1 MTGGTQDLLLLTASF
16 LLILGGVAYWLYSN
30 IEAQQ
35 RKLGVL
41 ENVLYELRFAL
52 QERKVT
58 DEEAHKVHLRDSPP
72 EIDMADYHQTET
84 EEGEQKETEGGAKA
98 ENMEKTIGIQR
109 YVEPPESVVGEVEH
123 TMRDFDMELPSA
135 GDDEEDNLRPGG
147 VLDLNEDEILN
158 GWNKAKPTEESQFKK
173 LFVGNVGETAAAGSL
188 LESMPTKQLRELATE
203 RGLRVTKSMKK
214 SELLEVLRSSAGPAT
229 QNVVRRLEEAE

>member
-1 MTGGTQDLLLLTASF
+1 MNAPTQDLLLLTASF

-41 ENVLYELRFAL
+41 ENVLYELRFAI

-58 DEEAHKVHLRDSPP
+58 DEDAHKVHLRDSPP
-72 EIDMADYHQTET
+72 EIDAAVMPSEQEPSDEA
-84 EEGEQKETEGGAKA
+84 EEKE
-98 ENMEKTIGIQR
+98 IGIQR
-109 YVEPPESVVGEVEH
+109 YVEPPESVAGEVEDTIH
-123 TMRDFDMELPSA
+123 EFDIGLPSA
-135 GDDEEDNLRPGG
+135 GDDEEDSLRPGG
-147 VLDLNEDEILN
+147 VLDLNEEEILQ
-158 GWNKAKPTEESQFKK
+158 GWDKSKPTEESQFKK
-173 LFVGNVGETAAAGSL
+173 LFVGNAGDGASTVTNSP
-188 LESMPTKQLRELATE
+188 LESMSTKDLKELAVK

-214 SELLEVLRSSAGPAT
+214 SEVLEALRSSAGSAPASLAT

>member
-1 MTGGTQDLLLLTASF
+1 MNAGTQDLLLLTASF

-41 ENVLYELRFAL
+41 ENVLYELRFAI

-72 EIDMADYHQTET
+72 EIDMVDYQQTET
-84 EEGEQKETEGGAKA
+84 EEGELKEEQT
-98 ENMEKTIGIQR
+98 EKTIGIQR
-109 YVEPPESVVGEVEH
+109 YVEPPESVAGEVEH
-123 TMRDFDMELPSA
+123 TMRDFDTELPSA

-158 GWNKAKPTEESQFKK
+158 GWNKSKPTEESQFKK

-214 SELLEVLRSSAGPAT
+214 SELLEVLRSSAT

>member
-1 MTGGTQDLLLLTASF
+1 MNAGTQDLLLLTASF

-41 ENVLYELRFAL
+41 ENVLYELRFAI

-84 EEGEQKETEGGAKA
+84 DEGELKEA
-98 ENMEKTIGIQR
+98 ETEKTIGIQR
-109 YVEPPESVVGEVEH
+109 YVEPPESVAGEIEH
-123 TMRDFDMELPSA
+123 TMRDFDTELPSA

-173 LFVGNVGETAAAGSL
+173 LFVGNVGETPAAGSL

-214 SELLEVLRSSAGPAT
+214 SELLEVLRSSAT

>member
-1 MTGGTQDLLLLTASF
+1 MNAPTQDLLLLTASF

-58 DEEAHKVHLRDSPP
+58 DEEAHKVHLRDSPS
-72 EIDMADYHQTET
+72 EIDASVMPSEHEPS
-84 EEGEQKETEGGAKA
+84 EEAEEKE
-98 ENMEKTIGIQR
+98 IGIQR
-109 YVEPPESVVGEVEH
+109 YVEPPESVAGEVED
-123 TMRDFDMELPSA
+123 TIREFDIGLPSA

-147 VLDLNEDEILN
+147 VLDLNEEEILQ
-158 GWNKAKPTEESQFKK
+158 GWDKSKPTEESQFKK
-173 LFVGNVGETAAAGSL
+173 LFVGNAGEPASTVTNSP
-188 LESMPTKQLRELATE
+188 LESMSTKDLKDLAAK

-214 SELLEVLRSSAGPAT
+214 SEVLDALRSSAGSAPASVAT

>member
-1 MTGGTQDLLLLTASF
+1 MNAGTQDLLLLTASF

-41 ENVLYELRFAL
+41 ENVLYELRFAI

-58 DEEAHKVHLRDSPP
+58 DEEAHKVNLRDSPP
-72 EIDMADYHQTET
+72 EIDMADYRQTQPNDSDEAADA
-84 EEGEQKETEGGAKA
+84 EA
-98 ENMEKTIGIQR
+98 ENTEKTIGVQR
-109 YVEPPESVVGEVEH
+109 YVEPPESVAGEVEH
-123 TMRDFDMELPSA
+123 TMRDFDIELPSA

-158 GWNKAKPTEESQFKK
+158 GWNKSKPTEESQFKK
-173 LFVGNVGETAAAGSL
+173 LFVGNVGEATAAGSL

-214 SELLEVLRSSAGPAT
+214 SELLEVLRSSAT

>member
-1 MTGGTQDLLLLTASF
+1 MNAGTQDLLLLTASF

-41 ENVLYELRFAL
+41 ENVLYELRFAI

-72 EIDMADYHQTET
+72 EIDMANYQQTESNES
-84 EEGEQKETEGGAKA
+84 EEAAEA
-98 ENMEKTIGIQR
+98 ENTEKTIGIQR
-109 YVEPPESVVGEVEH
+109 YVEPPESVAGEVEH
-123 TMRDFDMELPSA
+123 TMRDFDVELPSA

-158 GWNKAKPTEESQFKK
+158 GWNKSKPTEESQFKK
-173 LFVGNVGETAAAGSL
+173 LFVGNVDETPAAGSL

-214 SELLEVLRSSAGPAT
+214 SELLEVLRSSAT

>member
-1 MTGGTQDLLLLTASF
+1 MNAGTQDLLLLTASF

-41 ENVLYELRFAL
+41 ENVLYELRFAI

-72 EIDMADYHQTET
+72 EIDMADYHQAET
-84 EEGEQKETEGGAKA
+84 EEGELKEA
-98 ENMEKTIGIQR
+98 ETEKTIGIQR
-109 YVEPPESVVGEVEH
+109 YVEPPESVAGEVEH
-123 TMRDFDMELPSA
+123 TMRDFDTELPSA
-135 GDDEEDNLRPGG
+135 ADDEEDNLRPGG

-214 SELLEVLRSSAGPAT
+214 SELLEVLRSSAT

>member
-1 MTGGTQDLLLLTASF
+1 MNAPTQDLLLLTASF

-58 DEEAHKVHLRDSPP
+58 DEEAHKVHLRDSPS
-72 EIDMADYHQTET
+72 EIDASVMPSEQEPN
-84 EEGEQKETEGGAKA
+84 EEAEEKE
-98 ENMEKTIGIQR
+98 IGIQR
-109 YVEPPESVVGEVEH
+109 YVEPPESVAGEVED
-123 TMRDFDMELPSA
+123 TIREFDIGLPSA

-147 VLDLNEDEILN
+147 VLDLNEEEILQ
-158 GWNKAKPTEESQFKK
+158 GWDKSKPTEESQFKK
-173 LFVGNVGETAAAGSL
+173 LFVGNVGESASTVTNSP
-188 LESMPTKQLRELATE
+188 LESMSTKDLKDLAAK

-214 SELLEVLRSSAGPAT
+214 SEVLEALRSSAGSAPASVAT

>member
-1 MTGGTQDLLLLTASF
+1 MNAGTQDLLLLTASF

-41 ENVLYELRFAL
+41 ENVLYELRFAI

-84 EEGEQKETEGGAKA
+84 EEGELKEA
-98 ENMEKTIGIQR
+98 ETEKTIGIQR
-109 YVEPPESVVGEVEH
+109 YVEPPESVAGEVEH
-123 TMRDFDMELPSA
+123 TMRDFDTELPSA

-173 LFVGNVGETAAAGSL
+173 LFVGNVGETPAAGSL

-214 SELLEVLRSSAGPAT
+214 SELLEVLRSSAT

>member
-1 MTGGTQDLLLLTASF
+1 MNAPTQDLLLLTASF

-58 DEEAHKVHLRDSPP
+58 DEEAHKVHLANSPP
-72 EIDMADYHQTET
+72 EIDASAMPSGQ
-84 EEGEQKETEGGAKA
+84 EEEPEEKE
-98 ENMEKTIGIQR
+98 IGIQR
-109 YVEPPESVVGEVEH
+109 YVDPPESVAGEVEE
-123 TMRDFDMELPSA
+123 TIREFDIGLPSA

-147 VLDLNEDEILN
+147 VLDLNEEEILQ
-158 GWNKAKPTEESQFKK
+158 GWDKSKPTEESQFKK
-173 LFVGNVGETAAAGSL
+173 LFVGNAGDGTSTVTNSP
-188 LESMPTKQLRELATE
+188 LESMSTKDLKELAAK

-214 SELLEVLRSSAGPAT
+214 SEVLEALRSSAGSAPASVAT

>member
-1 MTGGTQDLLLLTASF
+1 MLLLTASF

-72 EIDMADYHQTET
+72 EIDMADMERREEDAVEAET
-84 EEGEQKETEGGAKA
+84 EENT
-98 ENMEKTIGIQR
+98 EKTIGIQR
-109 YVEPPESVVGEVEH
+109 YVEPPESVAGEVEH
-123 TMRDFDMELPSA
+123 TMRDFDIELPSA

-147 VLDLNEDEILN
+147 VLDLNEDEILK

-173 LFVGNVGETAAAGSL
+173 LFVGNVGDSAAAGSL

-214 SELLEVLRSSAGPAT
+214 SELLEVLRSSASPAT

>member
-41 ENVLYELRFAL
+41 ENVLYELRFAI

-58 DEEAHKVHLRDSPP
+58 DEDAHKVHLRDSPP

-84 EEGEQKETEGGAKA
+84 EEGEQKETEA
-98 ENMEKTIGIQR
+98 ETEKTIGIQR

-135 GDDEEDNLRPGG
+135 ADDEEDNLRPGG

-173 LFVGNVGETAAAGSL
+173 LFVGNVGEAPAAGSL

-214 SELLEVLRSSAGPAT
+214 SELLEVLRSSASSAT

>member
-1 MTGGTQDLLLLTASF
+1 MNAGTQDLLLLTASF

-41 ENVLYELRFAL
+41 ENVLYELRFAI

-72 EIDMADYHQTET
+72 EIDMANYQQMET
-84 EEGEQKETEGGAKA
+84 EEGELKEEET
-98 ENMEKTIGIQR
+98 EKTIGIQR
-109 YVEPPESVVGEVEH
+109 YVEPPESVAGEVEH
-123 TMRDFDMELPSA
+123 TMRDFDTELPSA

-158 GWNKAKPTEESQFKK
+158 GWNKTKPTEESQFKK
-173 LFVGNVGETAAAGSL
+173 LFVGNVGETPAAGSL

-214 SELLEVLRSSAGPAT
+214 SELLEVLRSSAAPAT

>member
-72 EIDMADYHQTET
+72 EIDMADMERREEDAVEAET
-84 EEGEQKETEGGAKA
+84 EENT
-98 ENMEKTIGIQR
+98 EKTIGIQR
-109 YVEPPESVVGEVEH
+109 YVEPPESVAGEVEH
-123 TMRDFDMELPSA
+123 TMRDFDIELPSA

-147 VLDLNEDEILN
+147 VLDLNEDEILK

-173 LFVGNVGETAAAGSL
+173 LFVGNVGDSAAGSL

-214 SELLEVLRSSAGPAT
+214 SELLEVLRSSASPAT

>member
-1 MTGGTQDLLLLTASF
+1 MNAPTQDLLLLTASF

-41 ENVLYELRFAL
+41 ENVLYELRFAI

-58 DEEAHKVHLRDSPP
+58 DEDAHKVHLTNSPP
-72 EIDMADYHQTET
+72 EMDASVNPSEQESSEDT
-84 EEGEQKETEGGAKA
+84 EEKE
-98 ENMEKTIGIQR
+98 IGVQR
-109 YVEPPESVVGEVEH
+109 YVEPPESVAGEVEN
-123 TMRDFDMELPSA
+123 TIREFDIDLPSA
-135 GDDEEDNLRPGG
+135 DDEEDNLRPGG
-147 VLDLNEDEILN
+147 VLDLNEEEILQ
-158 GWNKAKPTEESQFKK
+158 GWNKSKPTEESQFKK
-173 LFVGNVGETAAAGSL
+173 LFVGNAGDSASTVTNSP
-188 LESMPTKQLRELATE
+188 LESMSTKDLKELAVK

-214 SELLEVLRSSAGPAT
+214 SEVLEALRSSAGLTAPVSAT

>member
-1 MTGGTQDLLLLTASF
+1 
-16 LLILGGVAYWLYSN
+16 
-30 IEAQQ
+30 
-35 RKLGVL
+35 
-41 ENVLYELRFAL
+41 
-52 QERKVT
+52 VT

-72 EIDMADYHQTET
+72 EIDIADYHQTKT
-84 EEGEQKETEGGAKA
+84 EEGEIKEE
-98 ENMEKTIGIQR
+98 ESEKTIGIQR
-109 YVEPPESVVGEVEH
+109 YVEPPESVAGEIEH
-123 TMRDFDMELPSA
+123 TMRDFDTELPSA

-158 GWNKAKPTEESQFKK
+158 GWNKSKPTEESQFKK
-173 LFVGNVGETAAAGSL
+173 LFVGNVGEVAAAGSL

-214 SELLEVLRSSAGPAT
+214 SELLEVLRSSAT

>member
-1 MTGGTQDLLLLTASF
+1 MLLLTASF

-41 ENVLYELRFAL
+41 ENVLYELRFAI

-58 DEEAHKVHLRDSPP
+58 DEDAHKVHLRNSPP

-84 EEGEQKETEGGAKA
+84 EEGEQKETEA
-98 ENMEKTIGIQR
+98 ETEKTIGIQR

-135 GDDEEDNLRPGG
+135 ADDEEDNLRPGG

-173 LFVGNVGETAAAGSL
+173 LFVGNVGEAPAAGSL

-214 SELLEVLRSSAGPAT
+214 SELLEVLRSSASSAT

>member
-72 EIDMADYHQTET
+72 EIDMADMERREEDAVEAET
-84 EEGEQKETEGGAKA
+84 EENT
-98 ENMEKTIGIQR
+98 EKTIGIQR
-109 YVEPPESVVGEVEH
+109 YVEPPESVAGEVEH
-123 TMRDFDMELPSA
+123 TMRDFDIELPSA

-147 VLDLNEDEILN
+147 VLDLNEDEILK

-173 LFVGNVGETAAAGSL
+173 LFVGNVGDSAAAGSL

>member
-1 MTGGTQDLLLLTASF
+1 MNAPTQDLLLLTASF

-41 ENVLYELRFAL
+41 ENVLYELRFAI

-58 DEEAHKVHLRDSPP
+58 DEDAHKVHLTNSPP
-72 EIDMADYHQTET
+72 EMDASAMPSEQEREHEQTDEA
-84 EEGEQKETEGGAKA
+84 EEKE
-98 ENMEKTIGIQR
+98 IGIQR
-109 YVEPPESVVGEVEH
+109 YVEPPESVAGEVEN
-123 TMRDFDMELPSA
+123 TIREFDIELPSA
-135 GDDEEDNLRPGG
+135 DDEEDNLRPGG
-147 VLDLNEDEILN
+147 VLDLNEEEILQ
-158 GWNKAKPTEESQFKK
+158 GWNKSKPTEESQFKK
-173 LFVGNVGETAAAGSL
+173 LFVGNAGDGASTVTNSP
-188 LESMPTKQLRELATE
+188 LESMSTKDLKELAVK

-214 SELLEVLRSSAGPAT
+214 SEVLEALRSSAGLTTPVSAT

>member
-72 EIDMADYHQTET
+72 EIDMANMERREDTVEAET
-84 EEGEQKETEGGAKA
+84 EENT
-98 ENMEKTIGIQR
+98 EKTIGIQR
-109 YVEPPESVVGEVEH
+109 YVEPPESVAGEVEH
-123 TMRDFDMELPSA
+123 TMRDFDIELPSA

-147 VLDLNEDEILN
+147 VLDLNEDEILK

-173 LFVGNVGETAAAGSL
+173 LFVGNVGDSAAAGSL

-214 SELLEVLRSSAGPAT
+214 SELLEVLRSSASPAT

>member
-1 MTGGTQDLLLLTASF
+1 MNGPTQDLLLLTASF

-58 DEEAHKVHLRDSPP
+58 DEEAHKVHLTNSPP
-72 EIDMADYHQTET
+72 EIDASDMPSG
-84 EEGEQKETEGGAKA
+84 EEEEAEEKE
-98 ENMEKTIGIQR
+98 IGIQR
-109 YVEPPESVVGEVEH
+109 YVEPPESVAGEVED
-123 TMRDFDMELPSA
+123 TIREFDIGLPSA

-147 VLDLNEDEILN
+147 ILDLNEEEILQ
-158 GWNKAKPTEESQFKK
+158 GWDKSKPTEESQFKK
-173 LFVGNVGETAAAGSL
+173 LFVGNVGEASSTVTNSP
-188 LESMPTKQLRELATE
+188 LESMSTKDLKELAAK

-214 SELLEVLRSSAGPAT
+214 SEVLEALRSSAGSAPASVAT

>member
-1 MTGGTQDLLLLTASF
+1 MNAGTQDLLLLTASF

-41 ENVLYELRFAL
+41 ENVLYELRFAI

-84 EEGEQKETEGGAKA
+84 EEGELKEA
-98 ENMEKTIGIQR
+98 ESEKTIGIQR
-109 YVEPPESVVGEVEH
+109 YVEPPESVAGEIEH
-123 TMRDFDMELPSA
+123 TMRDFDTELPSA

-158 GWNKAKPTEESQFKK
+158 GWNKSKPTEESQFKK
-173 LFVGNVGETAAAGSL
+173 LFVGNVGETPAAGSL

-214 SELLEVLRSSAGPAT
+214 SELLEVLRSSAT

>member
-1 MTGGTQDLLLLTASF
+1 MNAGTQDLLLLTASF

-41 ENVLYELRFAL
+41 ENVLYELRFAI

-72 EIDMADYHQTET
+72 EIDMADYQQRET
-84 EEGEQKETEGGAKA
+84 EEGELKEA
-98 ENMEKTIGIQR
+98 ETEKTIGIQR
-109 YVEPPESVVGEVEH
+109 YVEPPESVAGEIEH
-123 TMRDFDMELPSA
+123 TMRDFDTELPSA

-173 LFVGNVGETAAAGSL
+173 LFVGNVGETPAAGSL

-214 SELLEVLRSSAGPAT
+214 SELLEVLRSSAT

>member
-72 EIDMADYHQTET
+72 EIDMADMERREDAVEAET
-84 EEGEQKETEGGAKA
+84 EENT
-98 ENMEKTIGIQR
+98 EKTIGIQR
-109 YVEPPESVVGEVEH
+109 YVEPPESVAGEVEH
-123 TMRDFDMELPSA
+123 TMRDFDIELPSA
-135 GDDEEDNLRPGG
+135 ADEEEDNLRPGG
-147 VLDLNEDEILN
+147 VLDLNEDEILK

-173 LFVGNVGETAAAGSL
+173 LFVGNVGDSAAAGSL

-214 SELLEVLRSSAGPAT
+214 SELLEVLRSSASPAT

>member
-1 MTGGTQDLLLLTASF
+1 MNAGTQDLLLLTASF

-41 ENVLYELRFAL
+41 ENVLYELRFAI

-72 EIDMADYHQTET
+72 EVDMADYHQTET
-84 EEGEQKETEGGAKA
+84 EEGEQKDAEAK
-98 ENMEKTIGIQR
+98 NTEKTIGIQR
-109 YVEPPESVVGEVEH
+109 YVEPPESVAGEVEH
-123 TMRDFDMELPSA
+123 TMRDFDVELPSA
-135 GDDEEDNLRPGG
+135 DDEEDNLRPGG

-158 GWNKAKPTEESQFKK
+158 GWNKSKPTEESQFKK
-173 LFVGNVGETAAAGSL
+173 LFVGSVDETPAAGSL

-214 SELLEVLRSSAGPAT
+214 SELLEVLRSSAT